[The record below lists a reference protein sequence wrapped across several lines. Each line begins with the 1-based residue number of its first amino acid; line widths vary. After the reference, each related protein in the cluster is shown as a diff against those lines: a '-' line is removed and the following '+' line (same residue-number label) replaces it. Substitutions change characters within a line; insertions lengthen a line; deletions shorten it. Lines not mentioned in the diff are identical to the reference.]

1 MIMPPP
7 VSPMIKPTNSF
18 NFADDL
24 SRNEKT
30 NKDVRI
36 GFNVVTRTPPT
47 PASPIWVEVRLV

>member
-7 VSPMIKPTNSF
+7 VSPMIKPTKSF

-47 PASPIWVEVRLV
+47 PASPIWVDLK